1 MFYTYSHRLEI
12 ESLLIACKSKS
23 INCFEKGG
31 GKEEDNTIDEGS
43 GNPEDEGLTL
53 FLNIIL
59 LFLE

>member
-1 MFYTYSHRLEI
+1 MLKNKPLFI
-12 ESLLIACKSKS
+12 VFKSKS

-53 FLNIIL
+53 FLNIII